1 MALVHYETIFQN
13 GSRDIDSVLQV
24 LITTL
29 VYEIAQTLKKSWVQT
44 KANHVFPGRKY
55 LKGRENHR
63 LQVCDIEGR
72 DDHIR

>member
-29 VYEIAQTLKKSWVQT
+29 VYEIAQTLKKS
-44 KANHVFPGRKY
+44 
-55 LKGRENHR
+55 
-63 LQVCDIEGR
+63 
-72 DDHIR
+72 